1 MDYAGAREYLNPV
14 NSAAPSTIYTGDG
27 SGTLISAGVILYA
40 GTIRAA
46 DFNNDGRL
54 DVVQGNRGAGRLGTS
69 MNSTPEG
76 GAVAFEPLSNQV
88 TNYGGGETVNLG
100 FNPPVV
106 SDLNGDGK
114 VDIIYRPN
122 TTSFNIYVNG
132 ITAAGEVQAAGS
144 VFHQE
149 NYTSGV
155 ISQFSSLNVADFDF
169 DGKIDLFMSFA
180 SVSGSNNMDGGVRLN
195 STATQDAVRPTFA
208 PIQGVVRLQTG
219 INDDFNHTAIGDVNN
234 DGILDVLYSA
244 KSGRKLLL
252 GQDDGTGHWNG
263 DWDDAT
269 AALPAAFA
277 AGNAIHFADLNGDGL
292 LDIIGSQFDGRD
304 WVVIQDSSSNLFGAT
319 TVGRFVDQTANIFGY
334 TNPFGNNINVGDVN
348 NDGRPDIIG
357 SPTVFGASP
366 GPGTD
371 AQTRTSAVW
380 SNQLFWA
387 PNTSMHVK
395 VLDSQGAGSLAGHVV
410 KLFEAGTN
418 TVVQTRIL
426 DPQAGRGGIYAT
438 DYVDFTGLDPA
449 KKYDVV
455 VYTDHYT
462 QADGT
467 LAYGNFIV
475 GPGTAGG
482 RGDNVLNASMGGLS
496 TLDGNATQGSSFVFT
511 IGDGSYGN
519 GGNAGDIGF
528 VGTSYDDSFIAN
540 ANNASDTYLGKVG
553 IDAFDA
559 KLASSGVIIDMS
571 ALVDSSGVVDGAV
584 PANNTFVTVAG
595 GGFGLDL
602 LRSIENLNG
611 SQHDDTLTGNSSTV
625 NAVGATVFD
634 SIDNIIRGRGGND
647 QINGGAG
654 NDILWGDTG
663 NDTLIGGAGR
673 DFFMYGAENI
683 TDPTGGNGGN
693 GVDTISDF
701 FLVNANNGGVGSPG
715 HDASDLLTI
724 DAAGSIV
731 APAAGTD
738 LLATAA
744 DVIDISQLLQTGGYN
759 GNGSAAS
766 LTSSVDG
773 QYVSVDWVGAD
784 TLIKVDYNGV
794 TGGVNLEN
802 AIILTDVH
810 ATLEQLVENHQLKV
824 QV

>member
-1 MDYAGAREYLNPV
+1 MDFAGALGYRNPTG
-14 NSAAPSTIYTGDG
+14 SAGPSSIYTGDG
-27 SGTLISAGVILYA
+27 SGTLTSADIVFYA
-40 GTIRAA
+40 GSGEEDVRAA

-54 DVVQGNRGAGRLGTS
+54 DVVQSDAGANRLGTF

-76 GAVAFEPLSNQV
+76 GAVAFDPVSNEV
-88 TNYGGGETVNLG
+88 TDFSSNVNQG
-100 FNPPVV
+100 HNPPVV

-144 VFHQE
+144 VFHKE
-149 NYTSGV
+149 NYTFGV
-155 ISQFSSLNVADFDF
+155 ISQFSSVNVADFNF
-169 DGKIDLFMSFA
+169 DGKIDLFMSFD
-180 SVSGSNNMDGGVRLN
+180 SGSNNMDGGVRLN
-195 STATQDAVRPTFA
+195 NTATQDAARPTFD
-208 PIQGVVRLQTG
+208 PLQGVIRLQTG
-219 INDDFNHTAIGDVNN
+219 NNDDFNHTAIGDINN
-234 DGILDVLYSA
+234 DGILDVLYSSR
-244 KSGRKLLL
+244 SGRKLLL
-252 GQDDGTGHWNG
+252 GQDDGSGNWNG
-263 DWDDAT
+263 SWADAT
-269 AALPAAFA
+269 AALPATFA
-277 AGNAIHFADLNGDGL
+277 AGNAIHFVDINGDGL
-292 LDIIGSQFDGRD
+292 LDIIGSQFNGRD

-319 TVGRFVDQTANIFGY
+319 TLGRFVDQTANIFGY

-348 NDGRPDIIG
+348 NDGRPDIVG
-357 SPTVFGASP
+357 SPTVFGAAPATGS
-366 GPGTD
+366 D
-371 AQTRTSAVW
+371 AQPRTSAVW

-426 DPQAGRGGIYAT
+426 NPQAGRGGIYAT

-467 LAYGNFIV
+467 LVYGNFVV
-475 GPGTAGG
+475 GSGTAGG

-571 ALVDSSGVVDGAV
+571 ALVDSSGAVDGAV

-663 NDTLIGGAGR
+663 NDTLTGGDGR

-701 FLVNANNGGVGSPG
+701 FLVNANNAGVGSPG

-744 DVIDISQLLQTGGYN
+744 DVIDISQLLQAGGYN

-784 TLIKVDYNGV
+784 TLLKVDYNGV